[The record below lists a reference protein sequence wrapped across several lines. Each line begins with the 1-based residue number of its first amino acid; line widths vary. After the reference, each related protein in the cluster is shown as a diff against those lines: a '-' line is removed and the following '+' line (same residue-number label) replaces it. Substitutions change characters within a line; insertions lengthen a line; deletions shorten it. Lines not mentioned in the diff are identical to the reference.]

1 MQELYRKRHT
11 RHLQKM
17 MKYMRYVLND
27 HFMLV
32 CLFLLGGLGFYY
44 SQILKSLPANFVW
57 GRPLVLLVWLILL
70 QFGRLATL
78 AETADQVFILPKEK
92 QMSAYLNRAVQA
104 SFLFPFVVCLLG
116 AGMTMPLIV
125 ISTGWSFYS
134 FIPFLLLFVSLII
147 SHLFLQKYKLYQIS
161 AERSRVWWLVW
172 FFSSLLVLVLA
183 LYILPIIGM
192 LAGWVQMFL
201 LVTLFKRETAHIS
214 LNWEEMI
221 KKERQRLRRIYQF
234 IQLFTDVPEI
244 ASSAKRRKYL
254 DPLLKP
260 IKKTQMNTY
269 LYLYARS
276 FLRNSEYSG
285 VALRLAFIGGVV
297 LLFLKGFWLMLA
309 IALLLLYLIGF
320 QLIPIYTQFDY
331 MIMTFLYPITEKQ
344 KKQAVGQLITVIL
357 VGVALLFTGA
367 AMFSLTNKF
376 NALLV
381 MVALG
386 IEILLFVKGYLPIR
400 LKRK

>member
-1 MQELYRKRHT
+1 
-11 RHLQKM
+11 
-17 MKYMRYVLND
+17 
-27 HFMLV
+27 
-32 CLFLLGGLGFYY
+32 
-44 SQILKSLPANFVW
+44 
-57 GRPLVLLVWLILL
+57 
-70 QFGRLATL
+70 
-78 AETADQVFILPKEK
+78 
-92 QMSAYLNRAVQA
+92 
-104 SFLFPFVVCLLG
+104 
-116 AGMTMPLIV
+116 
-125 ISTGWSFYS
+125 
-134 FIPFLLLFVSLII
+134 
-147 SHLFLQKYKLYQIS
+147 
-161 AERSRVWWLVW
+161 
-172 FFSSLLVLVLA
+172 
-183 LYILPIIGM
+183 
-192 LAGWVQMFL
+192 
-201 LVTLFKRETAHIS
+201 
-214 LNWEEMI
+214 
-221 KKERQRLRRIYQF
+221 
-234 IQLFTDVPEI
+234 
-244 ASSAKRRKYL
+244 
-254 DPLLKP
+254 
-260 IKKTQMNTY
+260 MNTY

-357 VGVALLFTGA
+357 VVVALLFTGA